1 MLEFIGVAMIILCSS
16 LLVATL
22 IVLLWLALTEGKN
35 KK

>member
-22 IVLLWLALTEGKN
+22 MVLLWLALTEGKN

>member
-22 IVLLWLALTEGKN
+22 IVFTYLTLTEGKN